1 MLKKE
6 NRIRN
11 KKDFDR
17 AFKAGQSFYG
27 KIVGLKVVV
36 NNLTNNRFGIIISAK
51 VSKKAVERNRLRR
64 IIREK
69 AKEVLYTITPGK
81 DFVFIVH
88 PEANKLEAQNI
99 RLIIDKLLEKAKANF
114 TNKA

>member
-1 MLKKE
+1 MLKKQ
-6 NRIRN
+6 NRISK

-27 KIVGLKVVV
+27 KIVGLKLVS
-36 NNLTNNRFGIIISAK
+36 NSLTESRVGIIISAK

-69 AKEVLYTITPGK
+69 VKNFLNQTKIGQ

-88 PEANKLEAQNI
+88 PEANKLEAKEI
-99 RLIIDKLLEKAKANF
+99 RLIINNLLVKAGLVDKSKD
-114 TNKA
+114 